1 MILPGYSGT
10 PYFAGDRA
18 GVRFGWNFFL
28 GTEGRVVARNI
39 FVDGN
44 TFQNG
49 RSVVKEIVVADLLV
63 GTELFFGERFRLSFS
78 IITRTPEFRK
88 QHGVDTLGS
97 FNGTYVLL
105 SGARGVME

>member
-44 TFQNG
+44 TFQ
-49 RSVVKEIVVADLLV
+49 RSGGIAKKIDCDYADHEPIYWTV
-63 GTELFFGERFRLSFS
+63 SSGT
-78 IITRTPEFRK
+78 I
-88 QHGVDTLGS
+88 
-97 FNGTYVLL
+97 
-105 SGARGVME
+105 